1 MQSSPLVWWEAKQ
14 TQRTEAP
21 CLNHPRAV
29 HREATR
35 THTSRLTASL
45 VPCPRQHGPLDGG
58 PWLLSWEKPRRKP
71 LEASV
76 ALDAEETARW
86 PAGATFPASPWP
98 PSLSAWPTA
107 WSWLCCQPGFCGGPV
122 QRWRRPGWAA
132 GPAGPAALSAGRVAS
147 GGASPRGAWKRISW
161 EHLPGGPVPGSGLLL
176 APALWLSLRQA
187 VLFLRPPPTPP
198 CAGRPPDS
206 AQEWI

>member
-21 CLNHPRAV
+21 CLNHPRTV

-58 PWLLSWEKPRRKP
+58 PLAALLGKAQEKAFGGQCGPGHRGNCP
-71 LEASV
+71 
-76 ALDAEETARW
+76 
-86 PAGATFPASPWP
+86 PAWGATFRALPWP
-98 PSLSAWPTA
+98 PSQSAWPAA
-107 WSWLCCQPGFCGGPV
+107 WSRLCCQPGFCGGPV
-122 QRWRRPGWAA
+122 QRWRRGQLGQQLWALA
-132 GPAGPAALSAGRVAS
+132 EWPVE
-147 GGASPRGAWKRISW
+147 
-161 EHLPGGPVPGSGLLL
+161 EHLPGGLGSALQGPEPGSGLLL
-176 APALWLSLRQA
+176 TPALWLSLRQA

-206 AQEWI
+206 AQERI